1 MKKVVMYVL
10 GSIVFLAVIYIAGLA
25 LLGVNVFEKED
36 KLVVKEATEAG
47 TIAINDVQYCLLVT
61 KLKNNEERQLI
72 IPNDWYAVNQI
83 SEYEIEIKHG
93 NGEVMTL
100 VENEQIV
107 DYKIMICYKEE

>member
-72 IPNDWYAVNQI
+72 IPSDWYAVNQNDD
-83 SEYEIEIKHG
+83 YTIKIKYG
-93 NGEVMTL
+93 DGKIMTV
-100 VENEQIV
+100 VENDQIV
-107 DYKIMICYKEE
+107 DYKIMICYKED